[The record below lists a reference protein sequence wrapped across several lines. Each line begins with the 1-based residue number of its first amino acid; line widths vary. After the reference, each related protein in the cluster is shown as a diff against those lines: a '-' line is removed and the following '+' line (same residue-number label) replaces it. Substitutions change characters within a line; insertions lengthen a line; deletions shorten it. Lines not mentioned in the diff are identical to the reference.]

1 MNNVTGILLSMVFLA
16 AGFGYFD
23 SRFTLFQRIYVKGR
37 NLFTSPERKLSM
49 EDGKSFVR
57 GQGPKG
63 ALQSAAF
70 LGSILIVVILFS
82 SSETLVKIMLSAGT
96 VLALYFGFLCSPIF
110 GWIIDLLGSLLN
122 KADDIQSGEI
132 KLKDAVDSLV
142 DDAKTV
148 LVGDSENVPESLEPD
163 APIASV
169 QPEPVIKAE
178 PQDSDDD
185 TSDSKEDD
193 RQKDRD
199 GLKSFLNKEG

>member
-1 MNNVTGILLSMVFLA
+1 MNNVTGILISMVFLA

-23 SRFTLFQRIYVKGR
+23 RQFTLFQRIYVKGR

-96 VLALYFGFLCSPIF
+96 VLALYLGFLCSPIF
-110 GWIIDLLGSLLN
+110 GWIIALLGSLLN
-122 KADDIQSGEI
+122 KADDIQSGETS
-132 KLKDAVDSLV
+132 LKDTVGDLV
-142 DDAKTV
+142 DDVIGNKDI
-148 LVGDSENVPESLEPD
+148 DSSNNDISSELPESTTPP
-163 APIASV
+163 APV
-169 QPEPVIKAE
+169 QPEPVIEVE
-178 PQDSDDD
+178 PHESDEDEGI
-185 TSDSKEDD
+185 SDEEALAK
-193 RQKDRD
+193 
-199 GLKSFLNKEG
+199 LNKFKKGG